1 MKMNRAAKLSATIVI
16 AAGITLLGVT
26 PASASVFGPYS
37 SPQQCNADRTDFVR
51 GGGKAAPCIPGTGGW
66 YFQSYQ

>member
-1 MKMNRAAKLSATIVI
+1 MKKNRGAKLGVAIAV
-16 AAGITLLGVT
+16 AAGITLFGVT
-26 PASASVFGPYS
+26 PASASEFGPYS

-51 GGGKAAPCIPGTGGW
+51 GGGRASPCVPGTGGW

>member
-1 MKMNRAAKLSATIVI
+1 MKMKRASRLGATIAIV
-16 AAGITLLGVT
+16 AGITLFSVT

-37 SPQQCNADRTDFVR
+37 SPQQCNADRTDYVR

-66 YFQSYQ
+66 YFQSY